1 MWRVINIRLPK
12 WMKEM
17 NRTTFNSRTLLCLLS
32 FTLVVPSVLVDL
44 IPQAEARAGR
54 GSSMG
59 SRGSRTFSAP
69 SYTRSSPMGAQPMQ
83 RTMTRPPATTTT
95 AAPSSNSRMSGA
107 APGMAGGAM
116 NRPVQQQ
123 QSGGMSNFTKG
134 LVGGAVGAAGYHMLA
149 GSKESN
155 AQQPSNPDQQNQMQ
169 GQNAQ
174 PQAPQHQ
181 GGGFMTFVT
190 RLIMIGLVIWLV
202 MRFIRRRRA
211 ASNMANTMSAGRMNP
226 GMSGVAQPTQ
236 QTNIQLQQNDYIA
249 FEQRLTEIQDA
260 WTRQDLGSL
269 QKITTPEMLAY
280 FNEQLTDLASRGLHN
295 SISNVQFI
303 QGDLSEAWGEGNRE
317 YATVAMRY
325 SLIDVT
331 TDNTGRVVEG
341 NPNQPENI
349 AELWTFVR
357 AANNNWWLLSAIQQ
371 AN

>member
-1 MWRVINIRLPK
+1 
-12 WMKEM
+12 M

-32 FTLVVPSVLVDL
+32 FTLVAPSVLVNL

-69 SYTRSSPMGAQPMQ
+69 SYTRSSPSGAQPMQ
-83 RTMTRPPATTTT
+83 RTMTRPPAAATS
-95 AAPSSNSRMSGA
+95 APSSNSGMFGA

-134 LVGGAVGAAGYHMLA
+134 LVGGAIGAAGYHMLA

-155 AQQPSNPDQQNQMQ
+155 AQQPSNPDQQ
-169 GQNAQ
+169 GQNTQ
-174 PQAPQHQ
+174 QQAPQRQ

-226 GMSGVAQPTQ
+226 GMSAGAQPQPTQ
-236 QTNIQLQQNDYIA
+236 QTNIQLQQDDYIA
-249 FEQRLTEIQDA
+249 FQQRLTEVQDA

-295 SISNVQFI
+295 SVSNVQFI

>member
-1 MWRVINIRLPK
+1 MWRAINIRLPK

-32 FTLVVPSVLVDL
+32 FTLVAPSVLVDL

-95 AAPSSNSRMSGA
+95 AAPSSNSGMSGA

-155 AQQPSNPDQQNQMQ
+155 AQQPS
-169 GQNAQ
+169 QNAQ
-174 PQAPQHQ
+174 QQAPQRQ

-226 GMSGVAQPTQ
+226 GMSGAAQATQ

-249 FEQRLTEIQDA
+249 FQQRLTEIQDA

>member
-1 MWRVINIRLPK
+1 
-12 WMKEM
+12 M

-32 FTLVVPSVLVDL
+32 FTLVAPSVLVDL

-69 SYTRSSPMGAQPMQ
+69 SYTRSSPSGAQPMQ
-83 RTMTRPPATTTT
+83 RTMTAPPA
-95 AAPSSNSRMSGA
+95 AAPSSNSGGMSGA

-123 QSGGMSNFTKG
+123 SGGMGTFTKG
-134 LVGGAVGAAGYHMLA
+134 LIGGAVGAAGYHMLA

-155 AQQPSNPDQQNQMQ
+155 AQQPSNPDQQ

-174 PQAPQHQ
+174 QQAQQRQ
-181 GGGFMTFVT
+181 GGGFMTMVT

-226 GMSGVAQPTQ
+226 GMSGAAQPTQ
-236 QTNIQLQQNDYIA
+236 QTNIQLQQDDYIA
-249 FEQRLTEIQDA
+249 FQQRLTEIQDA

-303 QGDLSEAWGEGNRE
+303 QGDLSEAWAEGNRE